1 MTRRAR
7 IGWAAV
13 WAIVALLF
21 AASTLLALLAPPG

>member
-7 IGWAAV
+7 MGWAAV

-21 AASTLLALLAPPG
+21 AATALLALLVTPG